1 MNNWNGSGFV
11 TRDPDIRTIS
21 TKNGEMKMASFSLA
35 CQRKGKDAVADFIN
49 CKAFGKTAEVVE
61 KYIHKGSGVE
71 VKGRIQ
77 TGSYDGQNGKVY
89 TTDVVCDDIEFPKVR
104 KNEEQSQGGDT
115 YTNDAQQNTQS
126 PPPQEENSFMN
137 IPANIADSLP
147 FR

>member
-35 CQRKGKDAVADFIN
+35 CQRKGKDAGADFIN
-49 CKAFGKTAEVVE
+49 CKAFGKTAEVIE
-61 KYIHKGSGVE
+61 KYIHKGSGLE

-77 TGSYDGQNGKVY
+77 TGSYDGKNGKVY

-115 YTNDAQQNTQS
+115 YTNDTQQNTQN
-126 PPPQEENSFMN
+126 PPQQKEDDFMT
-137 IPANIADSLP
+137 IPPDLEASLP